1 MYIVTHLKMIGT
13 KHTITNKNMEEKITA
28 WIARDKDGELH
39 LYSHK
44 PHRISHGVWFS
55 GKIYSDIMLPESL
68 LSQIKEED
76 EEPAKV
82 ELTIK
87 ICE

>member
-1 MYIVTHLKMIGT
+1 
-13 KHTITNKNMEEKITA
+13 MEEKINA

-44 PHRISHGVWFS
+44 PHKISDGVWYS
-55 GKIYSDIMLPESL
+55 GRIYSDIILLESL
-68 LSQIKEED
+68 LPQVKWED
-76 EEPAKV
+76 EEPIKV

-87 ICE
+87 ILK